1 MAQTLKM
8 PRTKRGANR
17 QANALVNMFHRKMSD
32 GARFGIDWPTVR
44 VWFPVEY
51 AHFQSMKAVYK
62 TLPD

>member
-1 MAQTLKM
+1 MAQNLKM

-17 QANALVNMFHRKMSD
+17 QANALVNMFHRKMAG

-44 VWFPVEY
+44 AWFPKEY
-51 AHFQSMKAVYK
+51 GHIQSMKAVYK